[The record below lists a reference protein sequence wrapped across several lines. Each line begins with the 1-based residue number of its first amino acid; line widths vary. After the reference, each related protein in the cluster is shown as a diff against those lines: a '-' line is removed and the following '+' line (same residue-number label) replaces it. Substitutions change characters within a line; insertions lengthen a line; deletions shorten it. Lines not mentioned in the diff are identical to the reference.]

1 MQIRE
6 ILGYDPR
13 KKPGLPSLITPEIEE
28 SLIKHITIYNNLYL
42 DEIADFLFNEYNIKV
57 SISVISRLL
66 SRLKI
71 INKKLKI
78 IA

>member
-13 KKPGLPSLITPEIEE
+13 KKPGPPSLITPEIEE
-28 SLIKHITIYNNLYL
+28 SLIEHIAIYNDLYL
-42 DEIADFLFNEYNIKV
+42 DEMADFLFDEYDVKV

-71 INKKLKI
+71 TNKKLKI